1 MKVKLEGYD
10 DLTIEITEKEA
21 QNILSKAIN
30 KSVTKAQKKLEKS
43 ITEEYFLSGNRVKKS
58 IKVIRPKGGN
68 SEAEIVVKSK
78 VLGLESFKIRQTKT
92 GVQAAVSKKK
102 GWTRYEG
109 AFIRNVRSFAGSEK
123 GTGKT
128 LYHEDNFKIRV
139 FKRKDDGKLDAK
151 HDAKHGASVAGI
163 AGNDSIQQDVEK
175 EFYDDLYK
183 NINQE
188 LKKQY

>member
-43 ITEEYFLSGNRVKKS
+43 VTEEYFVSGNRVKKS

-68 SEAEIVVKSK
+68 SEAEIVIKSK

-102 GWTRYEG
+102 GWTMYEG

-128 LYHEDNFKIRV
+128 LYHEDEFKIRV

-151 HDAKHGASVAGI
+151 HGASVAGI
-163 AGNDSIQQDVEK
+163 AGNDAIQQDVEK

>member
-1 MKVKLEGYD
+1 MKVKLEGYEN
-10 DLTIEITEKEA
+10 LTVEITEKEA
-21 QNILSKAIN
+21 QDILNKAIN
-30 KSVTKAQKKLEKS
+30 RSITKAQKRLEKS
-43 ITEEYFLSGNRVKKS
+43 INEDYYIAGNRVKKS

-102 GWTRYEG
+102 GWTMYEG

-128 LYHEDNFKIRV
+128 LYHEDEFKIRV

-151 HDAKHGASVAGI
+151 HGASVAGI
-163 AGNDSIQQDVEK
+163 AGNDGIQQDVEK
-175 EFYDDLYK
+175 EFYEELYK
-183 NINQE
+183 NINDE